1 MRRAYKDFV
10 PMVYGDPLIIKIINA
25 DVIENKMEQ
34 ERPTKNIRNATVA
47 WWNGTAMFLK
57 IKSGQMHIEHWEKK
71 NDR

>member
-34 ERPTKNIRNATVA
+34 ETPTKNIRNATVA
-47 WWNGTAMFLK
+47 W
-57 IKSGQMHIEHWEKK
+57 
-71 NDR
+71 